1 MPDPEH
7 FLRIRIQPLLCR
19 LKNYVSFAS
28 HTLLCY
34 FVYLFFYTVY
44 YFLSFLFLVRGG
56 GERSAWPKHHH
67 RPGLHW
73 LWCCLE
79 VRLVLLSPLAPY
91 PLPPPLTY
99 QLGRIQG
106 GGGNGAIAPPPPHI
120 PPPPL
125 TVKSLFETTILWHM
139 FLKINISQ
147 IFLSKV
153 CDFIYLE
160 LEKLNLTPTPL
171 IWILNL
177 LALQPIPPPPFYKWI
192 SPGTVGG
199 GWLAPPPP
207 PESCIRPCLSK
218 LQLDGFSCL
227 GARNSS
233 TWRVWALYRPT
244 EKACPRTSLLST
256 TGLSATTRS
265 CTTRRATCPS
275 TARSS
280 KTSLVRG
287 FRLFFEYLKSPSAPV
302 MMVILVLKSKGCHF
316 EYCK

>member
-1 MPDPEH
+1 M
-7 FLRIRIQPLLCR
+7 LLCLLIFLYCILLFIIFISSTR
-19 LKNYVSFAS
+19 RRGTICVAETSPQTGL
-28 HTLLCY
+28 TLAMMLSWGKACS
-34 FVYLFFYTVY
+34 TVP
-44 YFLSFLFLVRGG
+44 SG
-56 GERSAWPKHHH
+56 
-67 RPGLHW
+67 
-73 LWCCLE
+73 
-79 VRLVLLSPLAPY
+79 
-91 PLPPPLTY
+91 PLPPTPPLTY
-99 QLGRIQG
+99 QMGRIQG
-106 GGGNGAIAPPPPHI
+106 GWGQRGD
-120 PPPPL
+120 
-125 TVKSLFETTILWHM
+125 
-139 FLKINISQ
+139 FLVVESR
-147 IFLSKV
+147 
-153 CDFIYLE
+153 
-160 LEKLNLTPTPL
+160 T
-171 IWILNL
+171 
-177 LALQPIPPPPFYKWI
+177 
-192 SPGTVGG
+192 GG
-199 GWLAPPPP
+199 GGGLACPPPP

>member
-1 MPDPEH
+1 MM
-7 FLRIRIQPLLCR
+7 LSWGKAC
-19 LKNYVSFAS
+19 S
-28 HTLLCY
+28 
-34 FVYLFFYTVY
+34 TVP
-44 YFLSFLFLVRGG
+44 SG
-56 GERSAWPKHHH
+56 
-67 RPGLHW
+67 
-73 LWCCLE
+73 
-79 VRLVLLSPLAPY
+79 
-91 PLPPPLTY
+91 PLPPP
-99 QLGRIQG
+99 
-106 GGGNGAIAPPPPHI
+106 PPPYLSTGADTGGVGATGWSPTPPPYPTSSTNCKKSIWNHHFMTYVFKNKYFTNIFVKGMWFHI
-120 PPPPL
+120 FGTWKVKSNTYTIDLNLKFTCLTTNPPPPL
-125 TVKSLFETTILWHM
+125 S
-139 FLKINISQ
+139 ING
-147 IFLSKV
+147 
-153 CDFIYLE
+153 
-160 LEKLNLTPTPL
+160 
-171 IWILNL
+171 
-177 LALQPIPPPPFYKWI
+177 LAQGQW
-192 SPGTVGG
+192 GG
-199 GWLAPPPP
+199 GWLAPPP

>member
-1 MPDPEH
+1 MTYV
-7 FLRIRIQPLLCR
+7 F
-19 LKNYVSFAS
+19 KNK
-28 HTLLCY
+28 Y
-34 FVYLFFYTVY
+34 FTNIFVKGMWF
-44 YFLSFLFLVRGG
+44 
-56 GERSAWPKHHH
+56 
-67 RPGLHW
+67 
-73 LWCCLE
+73 
-79 VRLVLLSPLAPY
+79 
-91 PLPPPLTY
+91 
-99 QLGRIQG
+99 
-106 GGGNGAIAPPPPHI
+106 HI
-120 PPPPL
+120 FG
-125 TVKSLFETTILWHM
+125 TWKVKSNTYTI
-139 FLKINISQ
+139 
-147 IFLSKV
+147 
-153 CDFIYLE
+153 D
-160 LEKLNLTPTPL
+160 LNLKFTCLTT
-171 IWILNL
+171 N
-177 LALQPIPPPPFYKWI
+177 PPPPFYKWI

-199 GWLAPPPP
+199 GLACPPPPP